1 MQEVGSMKK
10 VIGLAVLLSLIFI
23 WGMGVGYGR
32 CKKAI
37 QYRVDRDVAKC
48 TSIAMPCKIPTVGI
62 VAYPM
67 IGVRVMHE
75 EE

>member
-1 MQEVGSMKK
+1 MKK
-10 VIGLAVLLSLIFI
+10 AIGLAALLLLVFI

-32 CKKAI
+32 CKKVI

-48 TSIAMPCKIPTVGI
+48 TSIALPCKIPTVGI

-67 IGVRVMHE
+67 IGVKLIKE